1 MHFIYYHNVFFFSF
15 HMNFFKIKCRFAKDY
30 FMHYCIIFL
39 PQSEWVVARKV
50 YFSLRQISNTIAGS
64 KDNSSRHGK

>member
-39 PQSEWVVARKV
+39 PQSEWVGARKLNLFKSV
-50 YFSLRQISNTIAGS
+50 RSLAI
-64 KDNSSRHGK
+64 RH